1 MSRLYSR
8 PTSTRPQIV
17 QIFNQT
23 YVPALYQTV
32 TLDIVNF
39 CWDIYMT
46 LTLAGS
52 DNDTDSGE
60 DRRKKEKK

>member
-1 MSRLYSR
+1 MSVRPGRPYAYSW
-8 PTSTRPQIV
+8 IV

-32 TLDIVNF
+32 TLDLVNF

-52 DNDTDSGE
+52 DDDTDGGE
-60 DRRKKEKK
+60 DSRRKNKKK

>member
-1 MSRLYSR
+1 MSCLYFC
-8 PTSTRPQIV
+8 PNRPQNV

-60 DRRKKEKK
+60 DSTDRRKKK